1 VSITL
6 TAVLIIFAAKLE
18 GTKMAYEVMIV
29 DDSVMMRNVIRG
41 IISKW
46 SGFTIVTNA
55 DNGKKALL
63 ELTKFPNLSL
73 IMLDIEMPEM
83 DGLEFLRQ
91 ARPKTKAKIVILS
104 SVALEGSP
112 YAAKARLLGADA
124 IITKPSGAVS
134 LDLAAVRGAEM
145 ERTIK
150 KILGG

>member
-1 VSITL
+1 MTY
-6 TAVLIIFAAKLE
+6 K
-18 GTKMAYEVMIV
+18 VMVV

-46 SGFTIVTNA
+46 ADFAIVANA
-55 DNGKKALL
+55 DNGKKALE
-63 ELTKFPNLSL
+63 ELGKHSDLSL

-112 YAAKARLLGADA
+112 YAAKARLYGADA

-150 KILGG
+150 QILAS

>member
-1 VSITL
+1 
-6 TAVLIIFAAKLE
+6 
-18 GTKMAYEVMIV
+18 MIV

-46 SGFTIVTNA
+46 NDFVIVANA
-55 DNGKKALL
+55 DNGKKALE
-63 ELTKFPNLSL
+63 ELGKHSDLQL

-112 YAAKARLLGADA
+112 YAAKARLYGADA

-134 LDLAAVRGAEM
+134 LDLAATRGVEM

-150 KILGG
+150 KILKA

>member
-1 VSITL
+1 
-6 TAVLIIFAAKLE
+6 
-18 GTKMAYEVMIV
+18 MAYEVMIV

-46 SGFTIVTNA
+46 TGFNVVTNA

-63 ELTKFPNLSL
+63 ELAKFPNLSL

-134 LDLAAVRGAEM
+134 LDLAAVKGAEM

-150 KILGG
+150 KIMST

>member
-1 VSITL
+1 
-6 TAVLIIFAAKLE
+6 
-18 GTKMAYEVMIV
+18 MAYKVMIV

-46 SGFTIVTNA
+46 NDFVIVANA
-55 DNGKKALL
+55 DNGKKALE
-63 ELTKFPNLSL
+63 ELGKHSDLQL

-112 YAAKARLLGADA
+112 YAAKARLYGADA

-134 LDLAAVRGAEM
+134 LDLAATRGVEM

-150 KILGG
+150 KILKA

>member
-1 VSITL
+1 
-6 TAVLIIFAAKLE
+6 
-18 GTKMAYEVMIV
+18 
-29 DDSVMMRNVIRG
+29 
-41 IISKW
+41 
-46 SGFTIVTNA
+46 
-55 DNGKKALL
+55 
-63 ELTKFPNLSL
+63 
-73 IMLDIEMPEM
+73 MPEM

>member
-1 VSITL
+1 
-6 TAVLIIFAAKLE
+6 
-18 GTKMAYEVMIV
+18 MAYKVMIV

-46 SGFTIVTNA
+46 NDFVIVANA
-55 DNGKKALL
+55 DNGKKALE
-63 ELTKFPNLSL
+63 ELGKHSDLQL

-112 YAAKARLLGADA
+112 YAAKARLYGADA

-134 LDLAAVRGAEM
+134 LDLAATRGVEK

-150 KILGG
+150 KILKA